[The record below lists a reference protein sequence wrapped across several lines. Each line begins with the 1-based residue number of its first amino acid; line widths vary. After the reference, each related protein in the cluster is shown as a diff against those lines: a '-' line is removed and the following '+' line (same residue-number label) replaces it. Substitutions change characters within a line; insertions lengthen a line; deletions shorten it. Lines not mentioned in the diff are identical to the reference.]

1 MVRSRLLSGGLSTA
15 FCLVMV
21 LGPQAS
27 AFDENNLQRN
37 EGLNAITADKAVFL
51 LPKPSKDKI
60 LEQYENATS
69 LTDLQLVELLKAV
82 GFSGKGLKIAYAVA
96 KAESN
101 GRPYAYNGNIKTLD
115 QSYGVFQ
122 INMLS
127 MLGEDR
133 RERFDLAHNADLFNP
148 VINAK
153 IAYRMTKGGE
163 DWSAWS
169 SYNKGAIYK
178 WLDKFPN

>member
-1 MVRSRLLSGGLSTA
+1 
-15 FCLVMV
+15 MV
-21 LGPQAS
+21 LGPQAN
-27 AFDENNLQRN
+27 AFDENNLQSN
-37 EGLNAITADKAVFL
+37 AELNVVTAEKAVFL
-51 LPKPSKDKI
+51 LPEPSKHKI
-60 LEQYENATS
+60 LEKYENATS
-69 LTDLQLVELLKAV
+69 LTDLQLIELLKAV
-82 GFSGKGLKIAYAVA
+82 GFSGKSLRTAYAVA

-101 GRPYAYNGNIKTLD
+101 GRPYAFNGNIKTLD
-115 QSYGVFQ
+115 QSYGIFQ

-153 IAYRMTKGGE
+153 IAYRMTKGGI